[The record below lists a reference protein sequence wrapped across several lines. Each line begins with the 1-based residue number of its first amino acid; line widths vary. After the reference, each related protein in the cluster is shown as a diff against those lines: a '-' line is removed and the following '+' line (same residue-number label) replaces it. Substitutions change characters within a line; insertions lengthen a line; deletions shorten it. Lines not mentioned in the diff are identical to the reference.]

1 MELTQNA
8 AEYFDKFSSQKSSTL
23 DRAENC
29 AKVTIPSLFMEDG
42 SSSQDDLKV
51 GYAQGFGAT
60 LVKHLVGKF
69 AMSILPANQSFYRLS
84 AGNKAMEELTQ
95 GDAKARQA
103 VEHILVQVED
113 GIMRYIN
120 NTNFRTS
127 LYPALRLAC
136 VTGESIVEKLDGQN
150 KYKVHNSGNYKVHN
164 LRNYVVKRDFAGNV
178 LHLLFKEKLVFDTV
192 PEEIQG
198 FLDDK
203 EEDETIDLYTH
214 IYMNEGKYNF
224 YQEVEGNK
232 FKEGTLKELTDRF
245 IFVRWNVIDGEDY
258 ARGMVEDYYESFVN
272 LEKQMKVLVEN
283 AVVAGKT
290 VFTVNPNG
298 MTRLKD
304 YVGARHGDVII
315 GNETDIGTVKTNKHV
330 DLQLTYNLVQDIKKE
345 LSTSFLLSGSSIRD
359 AERVTAQEV
368 QLIATENESAFGG
381 IYTSIAS
388 DIQMPL
394 VRNAIKELKIEGM
407 DGIDIIIT
415 SGIEALGRNV
425 EQMKTARLVQDLSM
439 LAQLV
444 GQESI
449 VSTINVEAM
458 VNSMVINSG
467 VGNKGFTYS
476 IAEQEANAKAK
487 AQESMAQ
494 QAMNPALAQAG
505 QNYANQM
512 VPPQAQEGT
521 M

>member
-8 AEYFDKFSSQKSSTL
+8 IEYFDKFNSQKSSTT

-29 AKVTIPSLFMEDG
+29 AKVTIPSIFMEEG
-42 SSSQDDLKV
+42 SSSQDDLTT
-51 GYAQGFGAT
+51 GYAQAFGAT
-60 LVKHLVGKF
+60 LVNHLVGKF
-69 AMSILPANQSFYRLS
+69 ALSILPANQSFYRLS
-84 AGNKAMEELTQ
+84 ASNKAMEEITQ

-103 VEHILVQVED
+103 VENILVQVED

-136 VTGESIVEKLDGQN
+136 VTGESIVEKLDDLN
-150 KYKVHNSGNYKVHN
+150 KYKVHN

-178 LHLLFKEKLVFDTV
+178 IHLLLKEKLVFDTV
-192 PEEIQG
+192 PDEVKGLIG
-198 FLDDK
+198 SK
-203 EEDETIDLYTH
+203 EEDENIDLYTH
-214 IYMNEGKYNF
+214 VYMNEGKYNI
-224 YQEVEGNK
+224 YQEIEGNK
-232 FKEGTLKELTDRF
+232 FNEGVLKELTDRF

-272 LEKQMKVLVEN
+272 LEKQTKVLVEN

-290 VFTVNPNG
+290 VFTINPNG

-304 YVGARHGDVII
+304 YVGAKHGDVII
-315 GNETDIGTVKTNKHV
+315 GNETDIGTVKINKHV

-345 LSTSFLLSGSSIRD
+345 LSTSFLMSGSSIRD

-381 IYTSIAS
+381 IYTAIAS

-394 VRNAIKELKIEGM
+394 VKNAIKELKIEGM
-407 DGIDIIIT
+407 DSIDIIIT

-425 EQMKTARLVQDLSM
+425 EQMKTVRLIQDLSA
-439 LAQLV
+439 LAQLT
-444 GQESI
+444 GPESI
-449 VSTINVEAM
+449 LSTINVESIIS
-458 VNSMVINSG
+458 SMVINSG
-467 VGNKGFTYS
+467 VGNKSFTYS

-487 AQESMAQ
+487 AQDAMTQ

-505 QNYANQM
+505 QNMANQAI
-512 VPPQAQEGT
+512 PQMPQGQGG